1 MYRIRWQRKA
11 RKQVAK
17 ITDKKIRIDLEE
29 AIDTLSD
36 LPTAKNV
43 KALTNHA
50 YGYRLRVGNYR
61 VLFDVQNEI
70 QIIDIQEVKKRDD
83 NTY

>member
-1 MYRIRWQRKA
+1 MFSIRWQRKA

-17 ITDKKIRIDLEE
+17 ITDKATRIDIEE

-43 KALTNHA
+43 KALTNHKC
-50 YGYRLRVGNYR
+50 GYRLKVGYYR
-61 VLFDVQNEI
+61 VLFDVENDV